1 MMKILLAAFVLLLI
15 PASAAYGQVVETKGQ
30 NYDLVENFITG
41 EANWVSH
48 PERIMDGGWQNY
60 ALSNTAEKVIFN
72 TNAVGSF
79 VFDKDSCSYSIYE
92 NGFAS
97 PETQII
103 PSVSAVATY
112 LNNGQWQNLP
122 VNDEACTVTVD
133 RYEDGVFLKSTKVI
147 TEDITEDV
155 FISYTGTTENF
166 YGNGTNSQFTLLQNS
181 NGTNTGYFNGETIT
195 ITGQVVE
202 EFTQELRLD
211 INSGFKET
219 FKVTHDGNQELGIS
233 QTIHSGESITIGE
246 TVINIAELN
255 GQSFDRQYLEDNQA
269 QVFEIADQLNYDFDI
284 GFQSLS
290 NVNIIFDGDY
300 KVNLDYA
307 DGGFV
312 NYLEID
318 PTFGYT
324 ASSVETES
332 SANCSTGQ
340 VSDAT
345 PYVGRNGGTACY
357 RVQHYWDISSIPDN
371 TVSIDN
377 VNVRYDVTYLESGGA
392 TISWKSIEGNIS
404 TMTEAQRWSDTADGT
419 LFLSGDTN
427 TRTVANDYVVDLGI
441 NADSDLLSELSVDNE
456 WGIGVYS
463 ENEGTYDL
471 SRVQNAELEVTYT
484 IPTTPQP
491 PTGLTTVTGI
501 PIELDWTA
509 PVDNGG
515 SAITGYKVY
524 RTLNEF
530 ALTELPDN
538 SANANGVDFSD
549 NEFLLHGFES
559 GTLADKST
567 NSITVTQ
574 TLSPTTLSDIP
585 ELLTEHGYVRSGGW
599 TQSTGQLSAGY
610 FAGADTNP
618 IYIYDTSSIPDNA
631 VITDIVFH
639 KGTGGGTYGSAGSAS
654 CVAIDLSSRPTVNT
668 NLWSD
673 SQSGNSYATGT
684 CTDLVVGDGGTV
696 QLNSQANT
704 DLQNNLSDDWFGWGV
719 DHSMPYTSY
728 VYAYSGYE
736 ATRDLVVTYEV
747 ALTASTT
754 GVISTGV
761 QSPNL
766 SFTDSNLPD
775 GTDDFSIGSWV
786 KLDEGRDSTL
796 DGTNNGA
803 TTGQTGKIGNAWK
816 FDNDYTTT
824 SATTDLVITGD
835 ATLVTWIKFDNPSNV
850 ASGYVAGINRGMSN
864 NNVDNALFNL
874 KATDTNPVDIKYW
887 HESGAGTNNDYT
899 FDTNSALNTWYH
911 VALVK
916 DSSAKTVDLYMD
928 GTLFGTYTYPNNAD
942 TTDTLRE
949 FNLGKAGYAEYFRGQ
964 LDELSFWNK
973 ALTSS
978 EISSLY
984 NSGNGA
990 QVNTSSSGLVVYYD
1004 FEQTGSLENQITLP
1018 PTNTKLLG
1026 LNDVMFS
1033 VGATTTS
1040 VDESVTTSSGVNWD
1054 SATAINVNISGNTV
1068 TATGSTAWDKIARS
1082 TQTFTPND
1090 SPTLEFTSNASYYTM
1105 TGFAK
1110 GSIPSSNLYTSLD
1123 FAIYSMNGAIAI
1135 YENGSQVYVG
1145 GSHTSSTPLKVVMDS
1160 NGLVKYYSGS
1170 TLIYT
1175 STQTASGSYEVR
1187 TTPLHAGATITADVT
1202 STSNTNIIS
1211 ATGLTDNTSSPQHY
1225 SFTRSG
1231 NDFTIYQNGASVAT
1245 ATDSTSLGS
1254 NVQTNTGVKHDENTN
1269 FCCGNTMNNAQIQ
1282 KIGMKIEAGH
1292 GLIGKEVNKIGF
1304 NLNNHQNPDGTF
1316 YARVYDSDQSTV
1328 LYEFGSISASS
1339 IASTSMHYFENTAT
1353 SYTIEQD
1360 DYIVADLIGN
1370 TNTGTAP
1377 RVDIHYCG
1385 DNYGGCPVDIAQNIA
1400 NYEMVGGT
1408 WSRSVSPA
1416 GSGDELLEFEIY
1428 GDESVIALYTTNIDG
1443 MIDEYFVNSDVL
1455 TSTEID
1461 TIYERGVAPTLLTT
1475 VTATEHDDST
1485 VVGGNN
1491 YYFTLKSTNA
1501 IGNSDFLTPFVS
1513 GLAGTPPNA
1522 PVISTAINNPN
1533 TTPLEIT
1540 VSISPDAVVGSG
1552 TLTGFEIYRDGVLVD
1567 TVGLVSSVPNTVPSG
1582 GGTFEFSSKSI
1593 STHGT
1598 SVLSNL
1604 SSITTPSVPDAPSL
1618 TLSINNP
1625 NPNPLDIT
1633 ATFVAP
1639 SNSGGSAVTSYNLL
1653 HSTDDVT
1660 YTPVA
1665 TNVTPDST
1673 YTVSAAGLH
1682 YFKAQAN
1689 NLIGSSL
1696 ESAAV
1701 SINTPSVP
1709 DAPVTVSTSIGN
1721 PNANPLDIVVGFSA
1735 SPNDQGSAIT
1745 GYKVYRSIDDVTY
1758 TEITTLGNSV
1768 YSYADTVTVSG
1779 GYYYKVSSLNNV
1791 GEGLQSAYSLI
1802 NTPTVP
1808 DAPVLTSGAVNSS
1821 QIDSTWTTPSN
1832 GNSEIISYE
1841 ISVDGTVSNVGLVN
1855 ADSQTG
1861 LTQNTA
1867 YEIKIRAINN
1877 VGTSAWSNAITS
1889 TTNTPPSGTNTISLN
1904 NSWGDVVIVDNTI
1917 TVTGNPTPTLDK
1929 IEFILDTDIVSTVNN
1944 PSLTGTYAIT
1954 LPDTV
1959 QHGLLVRVTA
1969 SNGDTVYYDSNSI
1982 TITGTTVYRVD
1993 AAEGG
1998 NTVAYT
2004 TARTPHPTN
2013 DALDQIELKWAKDT
2027 FPFDGSCTFMSPSQA
2042 LEVRDLNN
2050 LPSSLSFTDQNGV
2063 NIYDTTVNI
2072 SEKNN
2077 AYVYCWSG
2085 DDLQFGAQSEALGSN
2100 ALLAGLSGLD
2110 SGLGTTTVDPVT
2122 GAETSYSILGAP
2134 MIVIF
2139 VLLIAGQ
2146 ATGRTAP
2153 TFIIIILAAVGIL
2166 MGLGFFI
2173 IDEGIFGL
2181 ILIMGAMGV
2190 MIGKKFL

>member
-775 GTDDFSIGSWV
+775 STDDFSIGSWV
-786 KLDEGRDSTL
+786 KLD
-796 DGTNNGA
+796 A
-803 TTGQTGKIGNAWK
+803 PP
-816 FDNDYTTT
+816 
-824 SATTDLVITGD
+824 
-835 ATLVTWIKFDNPSNV
+835 PS
-850 ASGYVAGINRGMSN
+850 
-864 NNVDNALFNL
+864 
-874 KATDTNPVDIKYW
+874 
-887 HESGAGTNNDYT
+887 
-899 FDTNSALNTWYH
+899 
-911 VALVK
+911 
-916 DSSAKTVDLYMD
+916 
-928 GTLFGTYTYPNNAD
+928 
-942 TTDTLRE
+942 
-949 FNLGKAGYAEYFRGQ
+949 
-964 LDELSFWNK
+964 
-973 ALTSS
+973 
-978 EISSLY
+978 Y
-984 NSGNGA
+984 NSKVTGISNLLA
-990 QVNTSSSGLVVYYD
+990 YYD
-1004 FEQTGSLENQITLP
+1004 FEQTGTTLTDQASNLGDGTSNGGVTTGVTGKVGNAWSFDGSNDQIDLPTTTINTDFSISAWVKDIGGDSGFVLQNNGGYLSSGYFQHYDSGSAYGWRIGHGISPDLNSGTYSASSDWQHVVWIQKADGTGEIWVDGSQITSGNSYYASGSATFTIGSRADDTQYSNYSIDELALYTKALSSSEIALLSSTP
-1018 PTNTKLLG
+1018 VYEPNTKLLG
-1026 LNDVMFS
+1026 LNDVTFNVGTDSASVTETALAPSYTTDFGASIGWTVTDSDITIDTSNNRIHYDGQLDNTNTQAYYDYLTNQGSYLSEFTIEIDITKLGNSNLSHRTEFLITDSLGGVAQVQNGVGITTQANGNITCRYYDNNSNYDLGTFS
-1033 VGATTTS
+1033 IGNGVTRYIELSYDGTTFTCNLMDSSRTS
-1040 VDESVTTSSGVNWD
+1040 VSTSYSQALSGVDMSNARYILIGD
-1054 SATAINVNISGNTV
+1054 RVTNSPTNAVEVEYENLAVTPTNTV
-1068 TATGSTAWDKIARS
+1068 EST
-1082 TQTFTPND
+1082 
-1090 SPTLEFTSNASYYTM
+1090 
-1105 TGFAK
+1105 
-1110 GSIPSSNLYTSLD
+1110 
-1123 FAIYSMNGAIAI
+1123 
-1135 YENGSQVYVG
+1135 
-1145 GSHTSSTPLKVVMDS
+1145 
-1160 NGLVKYYSGS
+1160 
-1170 TLIYT
+1170 
-1175 STQTASGSYEVR
+1175 
-1187 TTPLHAGATITADVT
+1187 
-1202 STSNTNIIS
+1202 IIS
-1211 ATGLTDNTSSPQHY
+1211 ATGLDDNTSSPQHY
-1225 SFTRSG
+1225 SFVRDG
-1231 NDFTIYQNGASVAT
+1231 NDWEIYQNGVSEAT

-1254 NVQTNTGVKHDENTN
+1254 NSGQNYSTN
-1269 FCCGNTMNNAQIQ
+1269 
-1282 KIGMKIEAGH
+1282 
-1292 GLIGKEVNKIGF
+1292 L
-1304 NLNNHQNPDGTF
+1304 
-1316 YARVYDSDQSTV
+1316 
-1328 LYEFGSISASS
+1328 
-1339 IASTSMHYFENTAT
+1339 
-1353 SYTIEQD
+1353 
-1360 DYIVADLIGN
+1360 
-1370 TNTGTAP
+1370 
-1377 RVDIHYCG
+1377 
-1385 DNYGGCPVDIAQNIA
+1385 
-1400 NYEMVGGT
+1400 
-1408 WSRSVSPA
+1408 
-1416 GSGDELLEFEIY
+1416 
-1428 GDESVIALYTTNIDG
+1428 DG

>member
-30 NYDLVENFITG
+30 NYDLVENFFTG
-41 EANWVSH
+41 EAIWNST

-122 VNDEACTVTVD
+122 INDEACTVTVD
-133 RYEDGVFLKSTKVI
+133 RYNDGVFLTSTKVI
-147 TEDITEDV
+147 TEDITEDI
-155 FISYTGTTENF
+155 FIPISAELF
-166 YGNGTNSQFTLLQNS
+166 YGNSTFSNFTLITNST
-181 NGTNTGYFNGETIT
+181 GGTGYFNGETIT
-195 ITGQVVE
+195 TTGAVVE

-211 INSGFKET
+211 IYSGFKET

-233 QTIHSGESITIGE
+233 QTIHSGGSITIGE

-255 GQSFDRQYLEDNQA
+255 GQSFDRQYIVDNEA
-269 QVFEIADQLNYDFDI
+269 EILAITDSVSYDFDTGI
-284 GFQSLS
+284 KSLT

-307 DGGFV
+307 NGLDGVPFV
-312 NYLEID
+312 GYLEID
-318 PTFGYT
+318 PTFTSTTSNDVTLAATQNTGCVNP
-324 ASSVETES
+324 SSGTFQNSATEMTL
-332 SANCSTGQ
+332 AYMYPN
-340 VSDAT
+340 VS
-345 PYVGRNGGTACY
+345 PYDKCY
-357 RVQHYWDISSIPDN
+357 RGYIEYDISSFP
-371 TVSIDN
+371 S
-377 VNVRYDVTYLESGGA
+377 GA
-392 TISWKSIEGNIS
+392 TI
-404 TMTEAQRWSDTADGT
+404 TDTKIDAIIQYGMK
-419 LFLSGDTN
+419 SGDTMDVTSMSTQGSTLGSSWSTGWTAISTGVTLLDDDTQLVGLSTGVN
-427 TRTVANDYVVDLGI
+427 VCVSPADPSTCAYSWDLGT
-441 NADSDLLSELSVDNE
+441 NADSELTSLVASGQTWFSLGFNMDETNQPTSGN
-456 WGIGVYS
+456 WGHGARFAPASSLV
-463 ENEGTYDL
+463 
-471 SRVQNAELEVTYT
+471 VTYT
-484 IPTTPQP
+484 LPTVPQP
-491 PTGLTTVTGI
+491 PTNLSTVTGI
-501 PIELDWTA
+501 PIELDWDAT
-509 PVDNGG
+509 PTSGNGG

-530 ALTELPDN
+530 AQVELPD
-538 SANANGVDFSD
+538 SSGSDSQITFTD
-549 NEFLLHGFES
+549 NEFLLHGFEAVSSSS
-559 GTLADKST
+559 GYDMNTQRTSGYGQATSYSGVEPTGYVGYNTGGTWHYRTAFFFDVSAVPTGSTITDATLRYDVTGGNGASNCSIQVLSVGSSDSGSAIYDGVIAGTEVVNSNWCEVSSGNDYTVSLGNLGTVSGSELALGFSSDPLPTSYKYIVMADAELDITYESVGFEDKST
-567 NSITVTQ
+567 NSI
-574 TLSPTTLSDIP
+574 
-585 ELLTEHGYVRSGGW
+585 
-599 TQSTGQLSAGY
+599 
-610 FAGADTNP
+610 
-618 IYIYDTSSIPDNA
+618 SI
-631 VITDIVFH
+631 T
-639 KGTGGGTYGSAGSAS
+639 
-654 CVAIDLSSRPTVNT
+654 
-668 NLWSD
+668 
-673 SQSGNSYATGT
+673 ATGT
-684 CTDLVVGDGGTV
+684 TTDGTIGTGI
-696 QLNSQANT
+696 QNP
-704 DLQNNLSDDWFGWGV
+704 DL
-719 DHSMPYTSY
+719 SY
-728 VYAYSGYE
+728 
-736 ATRDLVVTYEV
+736 
-747 ALTASTT
+747 
-754 GVISTGV
+754 
-761 QSPNL
+761 
-766 SFTDSNLPD
+766 TDSNLPD

-786 KLDEGRDSTL
+786 KLD
-796 DGTNNGA
+796 
-803 TTGQTGKIGNAWK
+803 
-816 FDNDYTTT
+816 
-824 SATTDLVITGD
+824 
-835 ATLVTWIKFDNPSNV
+835 
-850 ASGYVAGINRGMSN
+850 
-864 NNVDNALFNL
+864 
-874 KATDTNPVDIKYW
+874 
-887 HESGAGTNNDYT
+887 
-899 FDTNSALNTWYH
+899 
-911 VALVK
+911 
-916 DSSAKTVDLYMD
+916 SS
-928 GTLFGTYTYPNNAD
+928 
-942 TTDTLRE
+942 
-949 FNLGKAGYAEYFRGQ
+949 
-964 LDELSFWNK
+964 
-973 ALTSS
+973 
-978 EISSLY
+978 
-984 NSGNGA
+984 
-990 QVNTSSSGLVVYYD
+990 
-1004 FEQTGSLENQITLP
+1004 

-1026 LNDVMFS
+1026 LNDVTFNVGTTTAS
-1033 VGATTTS
+1033 VDEYSTTS
-1040 VDESVTTSSGVNWD
+1040 VTWD
-1054 SATAINVNISGNTV
+1054 S
-1068 TATGSTAWDKIARS
+1068 STASGFTINGDELTKSASAGWGNSYAKS
-1082 TQTFTPND
+1082 TQTLNPSTGGGEIIFTKQSD
-1090 SPTLEFTSNASYYTM
+1090 SGATGTILGLNTGTFPLTNGFYGDYMMYYDNIFENNSYKVSFTGHSNTDVM
-1105 TGFAK
+1105 K
-1110 GSIPSSNLYTSLD
+1110 I
-1123 FAIYSMNGAIAI
+1123 
-1135 YENGSQVYVG
+1135 
-1145 GSHTSSTPLKVVMDS
+1145 KMDS
-1160 NGLVKYYSGS
+1160 NGLVTYYVNDV
-1170 TLIYT
+1170 LVYT
-1175 STQTASGSYEVR
+1175 STQTASGDYYAYAEVYAQNKKIYSASTL
-1187 TTPLHAGATITADVT
+1187 TT
-1202 STSNTNIIS
+1202 NNIIS
-1211 ATGLTDNTSSPQHY
+1211 ATGLTDNTVTPQHY
-1225 SFTRSG
+1225 SFVRDG
-1231 NDFTIYQNGASVAT
+1231 NDWEIYQNGVSEAT
-1245 ATDSTSLGS
+1245 ATDSTSLGT
-1254 NVQTNTGVKHDENTN
+1254 NVGNNYSTN
-1269 FCCGNTMNNAQIQ
+1269 
-1282 KIGMKIEAGH
+1282 
-1292 GLIGKEVNKIGF
+1292 L
-1304 NLNNHQNPDGTF
+1304 
-1316 YARVYDSDQSTV
+1316 
-1328 LYEFGSISASS
+1328 
-1339 IASTSMHYFENTAT
+1339 
-1353 SYTIEQD
+1353 
-1360 DYIVADLIGN
+1360 
-1370 TNTGTAP
+1370 
-1377 RVDIHYCG
+1377 
-1385 DNYGGCPVDIAQNIA
+1385 
-1400 NYEMVGGT
+1400 
-1408 WSRSVSPA
+1408 
-1416 GSGDELLEFEIY
+1416 
-1428 GDESVIALYTTNIDG
+1428 DG
-1443 MIDEYFVNSDVL
+1443 MVDEYFINSDVL

-1475 VTATEHDDST
+1475 VTATEHDDGT
-1485 VVGGNN
+1485 VVGGNS
-1491 YYFTLKSTNA
+1491 YFYSLKSTNI
-1501 IGNSDFLTPFVS
+1501 IGDSDFLTPFVS

-1533 TTPLEIT
+1533 TTPLEVT

-1598 SVLSNL
+1598 SALSNL

-1633 ATFVAP
+1633 ATFIAP

-1682 YFKAQAN
+1682 YFKSQAN

-1735 SPNDQGSAIT
+1735 SPDDQGSAIT

-1867 YEIKIRAINN
+1867 YEIKIRAVNN